1 MKKNKGVLTVEAAL
15 MIPIFV
21 FSILFMTN
29 FMKIVYVYDT
39 VQTNI
44 YNTAKFIN
52 AYTYIPEDATD
63 ATNEVLQRVQ
73 SIFTNVTNNKVDESD
88 VDKSDNDEN
97 TNEATSL
104 VLKFI
109 NLTLKNGF
117 QSAKNGVINGVAQE
131 MCKKLLE
138 DEIGDGKRKWL
149 GINKEFDFSGTEF
162 HDNEIKLVVKYTVK
176 VKAPF
181 INIDRDINL
190 RNQVVISKL
199 GN

>member
-1 MKKNKGVLTVEAAL
+1 MKKNKGILTVEAAL

-29 FMKIVYVYDT
+29 FMKIVYIYDT

-52 AYTYIPEDATD
+52 AYTYIPDDMKEAGNKTL
-63 ATNEVLQRVQ
+63 ERVQ
-73 SIFTNVTNNKVDESD
+73 SIFTRVTNNKVGSD
-88 VDKSDNDEN
+88 SNETTQVGSEN
-97 TNEATSL
+97 NETTEL

-109 NLTLKNGF
+109 KQALNKGF
-117 QSAKNGVINGVAQE
+117 EASKDGVINGIAQK
-131 MCKKLLE
+131 MCQKILE
-138 DEIGDGKRKWL
+138 DEIGAEKRNWL
-149 GINKEFDFSGTEF
+149 GINKDFDFSGTEF
-162 HDNEIKLVVKYTVK
+162 TNDEIKIVVQYIVK

-190 RNQVVISKL
+190 KNQVVISKL
-199 GN
+199 GE